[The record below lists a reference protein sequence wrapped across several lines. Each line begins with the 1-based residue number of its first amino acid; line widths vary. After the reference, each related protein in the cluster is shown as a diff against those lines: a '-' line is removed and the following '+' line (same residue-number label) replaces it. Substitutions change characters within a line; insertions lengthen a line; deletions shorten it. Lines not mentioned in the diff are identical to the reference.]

1 MYNKK
6 CTCYIFIL
14 IFLPTFLDGLQRKV
28 ETEKLSNNLIS
39 DNVELPKE
47 WKNQDWGKTERL
59 LQKSNGRN
67 DTAFAIAWRM
77 PAAHLHAKLASL
89 LQANLPYP
97 SK

>member
-6 CTCYIFIL
+6 CACYIFIL

-39 DNVELPKE
+39 DDVELPKE

-59 LQKSNGRN
+59 LQKRNGRN
-67 DTAFAIAWRM
+67 DTVSSR
-77 PAAHLHAKLASL
+77 SL
-89 LQANLPYP
+89 RPCKFFSYYE
-97 SK
+97 K